1 MTDGLDQK
9 AGAARRVCA
18 HLDGC
23 LGRLWLRR
31 GEVGGEE
38 ACNRARTLPAWGSW
52 PRGDSTGDAGSAG
65 LVCPDD
71 GCEQRRGETGE
82 AGEIMGRETVGAWA
96 GGGTT
101 GGAAEHWSG
110 CPAAVAMHVTLR
122 TSSVMHNESA
132 IMAGRTPV
140 LVDQPH

>member
-1 MTDGLDQK
+1 MKSRADMTDGLDQK
-9 AGAARRVCA
+9 AGAAGRVCA

-31 GEVGGEE
+31 GEVGGDE

-82 AGEIMGRETVGAWA
+82 AGEIIGRERQLVPGLAEA
-96 GGGTT
+96 PPGERQSSGQ
-101 GGAAEHWSG
+101 AAL
-110 CPAAVAMHVTLR
+110 PQL
-122 TSSVMHNESA
+122 
-132 IMAGRTPV
+132 
-140 LVDQPH
+140 